1 MTQRDDIA
9 DRFKQGDLARAYDLC
24 QDALRQRPDDLWLR
38 HRAVLCLIRS
48 GALER
53 AERDFYRFRLAEA
66 RHNEDCLALGARLL
80 KAMAFEASTDDF
92 PALARSAA
100 DRYAA
105 VFNQTGG
112 HYPGIN
118 AATMALLAGERERSV
133 DLARRVLES
142 CRSGLPLDP
151 EAAYYQKASEAE
163 AYLLLAQPGAANMA
177 LRSAIACDRE
187 NYLAHATTLRQLRLI
202 VAALNMPDAWL
213 DALEPPRPAHY
224 AGHLFRSGT
233 GEGMVSPDREVALK
247 TAIAT
252 LLERESIGPLHGA
265 LAAGSDI
272 LIAETGLA
280 TGCALTVV
288 LPVPVA
294 VFIDAS
300 VRPYGQAWVRR
311 CEACLEAA
319 ADIVEVTTD
328 RRILSEFNLNHA
340 SEVAMGMA
348 RMRASVL
355 ASTPAQLLVFDG
367 EAGNSASGTARD
379 AAVWRQSGL
388 PQHILRFERS
398 VRSASLPVIAE
409 DAEHDGF
416 NLVVRAMLFL
426 DIRGSTSVPDDRIP
440 AFVQK
445 VLGRLAEVC
454 ESGPDRPLY
463 TDSWGDGLFLVFG
476 SVAEAARA
484 AVRLRRAFDAI
495 DLEALELPPGLGLR
509 IGGHCGPV
517 HEGMDPVQKRLAP
530 FGGQV
535 AVASRI
541 ESVTVPGSIFVSEA
555 FAALLS
561 MSRPAEF
568 RCEYVGRTEIDPLLP
583 MTRLYALRSVAPGSP
598 ASGEIRASART
609 EHPAQQVG
617 IDQFE

>member
-24 QDALRQRPDDLWLR
+24 LDALRQRPDDLWLR

-48 GALER
+48 GALEH

-66 RHNEDCLALGARLL
+66 RHNEDCLVLGARLL
-80 KAMAFEASTDDF
+80 KAMAFEASAEDF
-92 PALARSAA
+92 PRLARSAA
-100 DRYAA
+100 DRYAE
-105 VFNQTGG
+105 VFDQTGG

-118 AATMALLAGERERSV
+118 AATMALLAGERVRSV
-133 DLARRVLES
+133 ELARRVLES
-142 CRSGLPLDP
+142 CRIELPTDS

-163 AYLLLAQPGAANMA
+163 AHLLLAQPGAANMA

-187 NYLAHATTLRQLRLI
+187 NYLAHATTLRQLRMI
-202 VAALNMPDAWL
+202 VTALDLPDAWL

-224 AGHLFRSGT
+224 AGHLFRSGNED
-233 GEGMVSPDREVALK
+233 GAVPPAREARLK

-252 LLERESIGPLHGA
+252 LLERENIGPVHGA

-272 LIAETGLA
+272 LIAEAALA
-280 TGCALTVV
+280 AGCSLTIV

-300 VRPYGQAWVRR
+300 VRPYGQTWVRR
-311 CEACLEAA
+311 CEVCLEAA
-319 ADIVEVTTD
+319 TDIVEVTTD
-328 RRILSEFNLNHA
+328 RRILSEFSLNHA
-340 SEVAMGMA
+340 SVVAMGMA

-355 ASTPAQLLVFDG
+355 ASTPVQLLVFDG
-367 EAGNSASGTARD
+367 EAGRSASGTARD
-379 AAVWRQSGL
+379 AAVWKRSGL
-388 PQHILRFERS
+388 PQHILKFERS
-398 VRSASLPVIAE
+398 VPSETLPALTE
-409 DAEHDGF
+409 RRADESF
-416 NLVVRAMLFL
+416 NLVIRAMLFL
-426 DIRGSTSVPDDRIP
+426 DIRGSSSVPDDRIP
-440 AFVQK
+440 VFVQE
-445 VLGRLAEVC
+445 VLGRLADVC
-454 ESGPDRPLY
+454 DSGPDRPLY
-463 TDSWGDGLFLVFG
+463 SDSWGDGLFLVFG

-484 AVRLRRAFDAI
+484 AVALRRAFDAI
-495 DLEALELPPGLGLR
+495 DLGALDLPPALGLR

-517 HEGMDPVQKRLAP
+517 QEGMDPVQKRIAP

-561 MSRPAEF
+561 MIKPAEF
-568 RCEYVGRTEIDPLLP
+568 RCEYIGRTEIDPLLP

-598 ASGEIRASART
+598 ASGEIRTSTRT
-609 EHPAQQVG
+609 EHAAQQIR
-617 IDQFE
+617 IDQLK

>member
-24 QDALRQRPDDLWLR
+24 LDALRQRPDDLWLR

-48 GALER
+48 GALEH

-66 RHNEDCLALGARLL
+66 RHNEDCLVLGARLL
-80 KAMAFEASTDDF
+80 KAMAFEASAEDF
-92 PALARSAA
+92 PRLARSAA
-100 DRYAA
+100 DRYAE
-105 VFNQTGG
+105 VFDQTGG

-118 AATMALLAGERERSV
+118 AATMALLAGERVRSV
-133 DLARRVLES
+133 ELARRVLES
-142 CRSGLPLDP
+142 CRIELPTDS

-163 AYLLLAQPGAANMA
+163 AHLLLAQPGAANMA

-187 NYLAHATTLRQLRLI
+187 NYLAHATTLRQLRMI
-202 VAALNMPDAWL
+202 VTALDLPDAWL

-224 AGHLFRSGT
+224 AGHLFRSGNED
-233 GEGMVSPDREVALK
+233 GAVPPAREARLK

-252 LLERESIGPLHGA
+252 LLERENIGPVHGA

-272 LIAETGLA
+272 LIAEAALA
-280 TGCALTVV
+280 AGCSLTIV

-300 VRPYGQAWVRR
+300 VRPYGQTWVRR
-311 CEACLEAA
+311 CEVCLEAA
-319 ADIVEVTTD
+319 TDIVEVTTD
-328 RRILSEFNLNHA
+328 RRILSEFSLNHA
-340 SEVAMGMA
+340 SVVAMGMA

-355 ASTPAQLLVFDG
+355 ASTPVQLLVFDG
-367 EAGNSASGTARD
+367 EAGRSASGTARD
-379 AAVWRQSGL
+379 AAVWKRSGL
-388 PQHILRFERS
+388 PQHILQFERS
-398 VRSASLPVIAE
+398 VPSETLPALTE
-409 DAEHDGF
+409 TRADESF
-416 NLVVRAMLFL
+416 NLVIRAMLFL
-426 DIRGSTSVPDDRIP
+426 DIRGSSSVPDDRIP
-440 AFVQK
+440 VFVQE
-445 VLGRLAEVC
+445 VLGRLADVC
-454 ESGPDRPLY
+454 DSGPDRPLY
-463 TDSWGDGLFLVFG
+463 SDSWGDGLFLVFG

-484 AVRLRRAFDAI
+484 AVALRRAFDAI
-495 DLEALELPPGLGLR
+495 DLGALDLPPALGLR

-517 HEGMDPVQKRLAP
+517 QEGMDPVQKRIAP

-561 MSRPAEF
+561 MIKPAEF
-568 RCEYVGRTEIDPLLP
+568 RCEYIGRTEIDPLLP

-598 ASGEIRASART
+598 ASGEIRTSTRT
-609 EHPAQQVG
+609 EHAAQQIR
-617 IDQFE
+617 IDQLK

>member
-1 MTQRDDIA
+1 MTLRDDIA

-24 QDALRQRPDDLWLR
+24 LDALRHRPDDLWLR

-80 KAMAFEASTDDF
+80 KAMAFEANAEDF
-92 PALARSAA
+92 PVLARSAA

-105 VFNQTGG
+105 VFEQTGG

-118 AATMALLAGERERSV
+118 AATMALLAGDRERSV

-163 AYLLLAQPGAANMA
+163 AHLLLAQPGAANMA

-202 VAALNMPDAWL
+202 VAALDMPDAWL

-233 GEGMVSPDREVALK
+233 GEGMVPPDREVRLK

-252 LLERESIGPLHGA
+252 LLERENIGPLHGA

-272 LIAETGLA
+272 LIAEAGLA
-280 TGCALTVV
+280 AGCALTVV

-311 CEACLEAA
+311 CEVCLEAA

-328 RRILSEFNLNHA
+328 RRILSEFSLNHA
-340 SEVAMGMA
+340 SVVAMGMA

-355 ASTPAQLLVFDG
+355 ASTPVQLLVFDG
-367 EAGNSASGTARD
+367 EVGRSESGTARD

-398 VRSASLPVIAE
+398 VPSAPLPVVTE
-409 DAEHDGF
+409 DATTDGF
-416 NLVVRAMLFL
+416 DLVIRAMLFL

-440 AFVQK
+440 TFVQK

-463 TDSWGDGLFLVFG
+463 IDSWGDGLFLVFG

-484 AVRLRRAFDAI
+484 AVGLRRAFDAI
-495 DLEALELPPGLGLR
+495 DLGALGLPPGLGLR

-517 HEGMDPVQKRLAP
+517 QEGIDPVQKRTAP

-598 ASGEIRASART
+598 ASGEIRASARA
-609 EHPAQQVG
+609 EHTAQQIG
-617 IDQFE
+617 IDQFK